1 MHEEN
6 IVIVT
11 RHVGT
16 VEWLNKQ
23 GVHGRLVSR
32 ARPNDVIGNIVI
44 GNPPLHL
51 AYLARRVG
59 IVDLPDLP
67 TRLRGRELSA
77 DQMERYGAKITWYTV
92 TRDEDEGS

>member
-6 IVIVT
+6 IIIVT

-23 GVHGRLVSR
+23 GVYGKLTSH
-32 ARPNDVIGNIVI
+32 ARPDDVRGNIII

-59 IVDLPDLP
+59 IVDLPNLP

-77 DQMERYGAKITWYTV
+77 NQMERYGAKITWYTV
-92 TRDEDEGS
+92 TRDDDEES